1 MPFDARERTAMS
13 SYLVTG
19 GAGFIGSNIVEELA
33 KRNESV
39 RVLDNCSTGSLS
51 NLQDVI
57 DQIEFIQ
64 ADIQDLRSVRIAV
77 KDMDYVIHQA
87 GVSSVLGSIEDPIG
101 NNAVNVA
108 GTLNLLVAA
117 RDANVKRLVYASS
130 ASVYGSS
137 SGILKKESMPV
148 NPISPYAVS
157 KCTCEHYCKVF
168 YELDGLETVALR
180 YFNVF
185 GQKQLLC
192 SQHPPALIAFIRAFL
207 EGKSPVIF
215 GDGKQSRD
223 FVFVED
229 VVRANLLACN
239 VQSAAG
245 QIFNIASGKSTSI
258 DCLVR
263 TIRGLLGASVEPV
276 YERQRRGDVRHSQAD
291 ISKAKEILGYQPLID
306 LETGLEKTIEWFK
319 ASLSPVP

>member
-1 MPFDARERTAMS
+1 MS

-64 ADIQDLRSVRIAV
+64 ADIQDLQSVRIAV

-87 GVSSVLGSIEDPIG
+87 GVSSVCGSIKDPVG
-101 NNAVNVA
+101 NNAVNIT

-130 ASVYGSS
+130 ASVYGTSS
-137 SGILKKESMPV
+137 KTLKKESMPV

-157 KCTCEHYCKVF
+157 KYACEHYCKVF
-168 YELDGLETVALR
+168 YELYGLETVALR

-185 GQKQLLC
+185 GQRQALS
-192 SQHPPALIAFIRAFL
+192 SQHAPALIAFIRAFL

-229 VVRANLLACN
+229 VVSANLLACN
-239 VQSAAG
+239 AQSAAG
-245 QIFNIASGKSTSI
+245 EIFNIASGKRTSI
-258 DCLVR
+258 NCLVT
-263 TIRGLLGASVEPV
+263 TIGGLLGAGLEPV
-276 YERQRRGDVRHSQAD
+276 YEQQRKGDVRHSQGD
-291 ISKAKEILGYQPLID
+291 ISKAKEILGYEPLID
-306 LETGLEKTIEWFK
+306 LETGLRKTIEWLK
-319 ASLSPVP
+319 ARPSSVL